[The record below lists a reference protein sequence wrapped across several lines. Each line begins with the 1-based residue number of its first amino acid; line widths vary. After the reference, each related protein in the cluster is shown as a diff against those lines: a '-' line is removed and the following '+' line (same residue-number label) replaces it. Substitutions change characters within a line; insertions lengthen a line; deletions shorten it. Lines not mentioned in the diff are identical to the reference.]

1 MEQGIGFRVSSPP
14 PPTAPTHPLQP
25 PLVGP
30 VVGSPGHCAV
40 TVSFLCWAPGDGRAA
55 GQPRERSG
63 ASHARPQSVT
73 LGNPNQ
79 FSPGTLGTPPCS
91 FPPQLPSLLETTIPR
106 SNSFL
111 TQLSKISLILHH
123 SYEQAKQRSPAS
135 SKTSLLF
142 TRNRTLIFLSLP
154 SSFSSSSSISHLSKT
169 ASPSHLFQEVLLD

>member
-25 PLVGP
+25 LLVGP

-79 FSPGTLGTPPCS
+79 FFPGTLGTPPCS

-123 SYEQAKQRSPAS
+123 SYEQAKQRSPAR

-169 ASPSHLFQEVLLD
+169 PSPSHLFQEVLLD